1 MIWVWLG
8 FVASGGH
15 WVLWLVM
22 VVVGSNMEWICMEVV
37 LGFDVVVSFLCVGE
51 FGFCWGG
58 FAWVLVWVVKLCC
71 GCCCR

>member
-8 FVASGGH
+8 FVARGGH
-15 WVLWLVM
+15 WVLCLVM

-51 FGFCWGG
+51 FGFCWGR
-58 FAWVLVWVVKLCC
+58 FA
-71 GCCCR
+71 

>member
-1 MIWVWLG
+1 MWVWLG

-51 FGFCWGG
+51 FGFFWDR

-71 GCCCR
+71 GYHCS